1 MTRTIAVDCMGSD
14 RGELP
19 SIEGAAAFLADIPD
33 PDINIVLVGDETL
46 IRRHLQRQRFSRQ
59 YRLARETRLRVQHA
73 PEIVEMHATAT
84 EGVRRKNSS
93 IAVAMRM
100 HKEGKVNAVV
110 SAGNTGAVMASAVLT
125 LGRIAGVSRPAIA
138 TCFPNKSEGR
148 TLLLD
153 VGANVDVKP
162 DNLLQ
167 FAQMGASYSEDVMKV
182 RNPRVALLSIGEE
195 RSKGNDVTLASHE
208 LLSKGTFN
216 FIGNVEGR
224 DILEGTADVV
234 VCDGFIGNIILKFAE
249 SMKVFLETRV
259 KRQVSSNYF
268 SRAGAILMGPFLRR
282 IRKTFD
288 YAEYGGAPLL
298 GIAGNCVIAHGSSS
312 SRALC
317 NAIKVSYQMAVS
329 DVTGHIQRRIENFSR
344 AVMER

>member
-1 MTRTIAVDCMGSD
+1 MTHTLAIDCMGSD

-19 SIEGAAAFLADIPD
+19 LIEGAVRFLVESRDSDVNVI
-33 PDINIVLVGDETL
+33 LVGDESL
-46 IRRHLQRQRFSRQ
+46 IRKQLQNLKFYEKLRMGKD
-59 YRLARETRLRVQHA
+59 TRVKVQHA
-73 PEIVEMHATAT
+73 PEIVEMRAAAT

-100 HKEGKVNAVV
+100 HKDGVVNAVV

-125 LGRIAGVSRPAIA
+125 LGRIPGVSRPAIA
-138 TCFPNKSEGR
+138 TSFPNKLESR
-148 TLLLD
+148 TVLLD
-153 VGANVDVKP
+153 AGANVDVKP
-162 DNLLQ
+162 ENMLQ
-167 FAQMGASYSEDVMKV
+167 FAQMGASYAEDVLKV
-182 RNPRVALLSIGEE
+182 TNPRVGLLSIGEE
-195 RSKGNDVTLASHE
+195 QSKGNDVTLASYQ
-208 LLSKGTFN
+208 LLTRGSFN

-249 SMKVFLETRV
+249 SMKVFLDTRV

-282 IRKTFD
+282 IRRTFD

-312 SRALC
+312 SRAIC
-317 NAIKVSYQMAVS
+317 NAVKVAHKMLVS
-329 DVTGHIQRRIENFSR
+329 DVNGHIKRRVETFR
-344 AVMER
+344 KAVMEQ